1 MAHTTHVVPPPADV
15 IHFIDFVELD
25 DHIQMLSWDESES
38 EPIVAD
44 GIYEVGRVTL
54 GMLTSF
60 RLVPNMS
67 SVQSTT
73 IEPLIFP
80 CYSVQTPFVLIL
92 DVDEVH
98 TPDVDDVHTLDIQ
111 YVIREGRVARQQ
123 PPIAARP
130 LEGSTS
136 HEEVRRKNDE
146 ILRQLQST
154 HARISIWSL
163 LASSTTHRDALI

>member
-1 MAHTTHVVPPPADV
+1 M
-15 IHFIDFVELD
+15 
-25 DHIQMLSWDESES
+25 
-38 EPIVAD
+38 
-44 GIYEVGRVTL
+44 TL

-80 CYSVQTPFVLIL
+80 CYSVQTPFVFIL
-92 DVDEVH
+92 DVDEVHTPDVDEVHTPDVDEVH
-98 TPDVDDVHTLDIQ
+98 TPDVDDVHTPDIQ